1 MIIDIN
7 EKKKGKRNLTYDV
20 GRIRKFNNEL
30 KTIEERM
37 EHVTNLLEVENY
49 DMIDEYAHT
58 SMLEGNKRF
67 EERPTNITIE
77 QLGTYLIRA
86 SDVESSRSGEYSFFE
101 TEKDYRK
108 VKIGKDSISTDV
120 SSDEGF
126 ANYHSTSDIV
136 HESEYDKHVLF
147 NFDLMSVDDKKRLIK
162 TGLKYMDDVNIS
174 FSEDLRSAYEY
185 IMSMLDDGKD
195 RVIVSMLIKGQ
206 TEQEIADY
214 IGMARQNV
222 NKRIDKICKKKI

>member
-1 MIIDIN
+1 
-7 EKKKGKRNLTYDV
+7 
-20 GRIRKFNNEL
+20 
-30 KTIEERM
+30 M
-37 EHVTNLLEVENY
+37 EHVTTVLEVENH
-49 DMIDEYAHT
+49 DMIDAYART

-67 EERPTNITIE
+67 EERPVNITIE
-77 QLGTYLIRA
+77 ALGTYLIRA

-108 VKIGKDSISTDV
+108 VKIGKDTISTDV
-120 SSDEGF
+120 SSDDGF
-126 ANYHSTSDIV
+126 ANYHCTSDV
-136 HESEYDKHVLF
+136 DYGSGYDKHTLF

-185 IMSMLDDGKD
+185 IMSMLDDEKD
-195 RVIVSMLIKGQ
+195 KLIVLMLIKGN
-206 TEQEIADY
+206 TEKEIADY